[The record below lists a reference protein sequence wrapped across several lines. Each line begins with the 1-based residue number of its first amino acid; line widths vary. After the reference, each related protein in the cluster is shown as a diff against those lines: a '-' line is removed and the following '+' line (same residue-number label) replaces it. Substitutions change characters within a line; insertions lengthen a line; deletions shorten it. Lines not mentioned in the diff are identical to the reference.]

1 MKKYLLKPK
10 ITDTFS
16 CVFKDKEINIVT
28 ENKIYKE
35 IKKELETWVYYG
47 YIKSGYRNS
56 YPSEVVT
63 VIQSIIDKYHT
74 DYKEIYDRSI
84 AIEKAYSEATEEEE
98 PELEEQALAVQQ
110 EKNYMYYEQIL
121 KDFED
126 KVVTK

>member
-47 YIKSGYRNS
+47 YIKSGYRNA

-63 VIQSIIDKYHT
+63 VIQSIIDKYHN

-84 AIEKAYSEATEEEE
+84 TIEKAYSEATEEEE